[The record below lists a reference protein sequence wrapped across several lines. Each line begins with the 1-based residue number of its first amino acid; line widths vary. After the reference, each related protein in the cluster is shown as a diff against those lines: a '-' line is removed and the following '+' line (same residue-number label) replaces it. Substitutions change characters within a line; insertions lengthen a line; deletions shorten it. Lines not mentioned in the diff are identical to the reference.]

1 MKKLNIGIFLSLLLM
16 VGLCSCGEQKS
27 NTKLVLNEVLI
38 ENESNFQDDYGVHS
52 AWIEIFNRSFGSAD
66 LAGCLLKVSSQPGD
80 TATYFIPKGD
90 VLTLIKPRQHALF
103 WADGEPNR
111 GTFHT
116 NFTLNAATNNW
127 IGLYDSGKKLLD
139 QIIVPAGTLQAN
151 QSYARVSDAAN
162 EWEVKGSSAD
172 KYVTPSTNNKTINSN
187 AKMEKFEEHD
197 SVGIGMSISAM
208 SVVFVGLLLLFIAF
222 KVIGRISVNLSK
234 RNAMK
239 VKGITD
245 KQEAKEKKLGEAPG
259 EVFAAIAMAMHEMQS
274 DVHDVEETVLTITRV
289 KRSYSPWSSK
299 IYTLRETPHKS
310 KSPIK
315 DKTMKEYKYKING
328 NIYKV
333 AIGDIEDN
341 IAHVEVNG
349 TPYKVEMEKAP
360 KAVVKPVVRP
370 ASTSPAPAPTT
381 VVKPAATST
390 GKSGVKSPLPGVILD
405 IKVNVGDTVKRGKP
419 SLSLKL

>member
-116 NFTLNAATNNW
+116 SCKLNPEAANW
-127 IGLYDSGKKLLD
+127 IGLFDSGKKLID
-139 QIIVPAGTLQAN
+139 EVVIPAGVLGPN
-151 QSYARVSDAAN
+151 QSYARVSDGAA
-162 EWEVKGSSAD
+162 EWEVKGGSSD
-172 KYVTPSTNNKTINSN
+172 KYVTPSTNNQTLDSN

-197 SVGIGMSISAM
+197 GSGIGMAISAM
-208 SVVFVGLLLLFIAF
+208 SVVFCGLLLLFILF
-222 KVIGRISVNLSK
+222 KCVGKISVNLSK

-274 DVHDVEETVLTITRV
+274 DVHDVEDTVLTITRV

-299 IYTLRETPHKS
+299 IYTLRETP
-310 KSPIK
+310 
-315 DKTMKEYKYKING
+315 
-328 NIYKV
+328 
-333 AIGDIEDN
+333 
-341 IAHVEVNG
+341 
-349 TPYKVEMEKAP
+349 
-360 KAVVKPVVRP
+360 
-370 ASTSPAPAPTT
+370 
-381 VVKPAATST
+381 
-390 GKSGVKSPLPGVILD
+390 
-405 IKVNVGDTVKRGKP
+405 
-419 SLSLKL
+419 LKK